1 DELKSKF
8 EKCKDE
14 LLEQIIE
21 LEHKIKELNKI
32 IVKTGQSV
40 QTIHMFSPKPDSFN
54 HNEYKMALG
63 YQNPLH
69 LKKAQRTQCVL
80 YDGKVLS
87 KYHDPIYVYGS
98 EETLK
103 LADESPSKMKQ
114 LEQSSDTATV
124 KKDIDEIEMI
134 NIELEHSV
142 AKLFTENEDLNKQNE
157 ILKRHYQDLYNY
169 IKRTRAQNIEKRT
182 SLIAQSNCKTV
193 EHVVLTVK
201 LNNKT
206 FAYAEL
212 QKIMKGKNVN
222 T

>member
-1 DELKSKF
+1 MEQQNDSNIISETRDIDFSEGNVKQHDVNYEETDTYFESLLHNFKVELDKCVMVKRNYKAEIERLTTELAQYKGQQKFFENNEKKYNELKLLSKQETTYSKLEKVRDELKSKF

-32 IVKTGQSV
+32 IVKTEQSV

-103 LADESPSKMKQ
+103 LADESP
-114 LEQSSDTATV
+114 
-124 KKDIDEIEMI
+124 
-134 NIELEHSV
+134 
-142 AKLFTENEDLNKQNE
+142 
-157 ILKRHYQDLYNY
+157 
-169 IKRTRAQNIEKRT
+169 
-182 SLIAQSNCKTV
+182 
-193 EHVVLTVK
+193 
-201 LNNKT
+201 
-206 FAYAEL
+206 
-212 QKIMKGKNVN
+212 
-222 T
+222 